1 MARLTLNLES
11 NKPLYKQI
19 VDYYENSI
27 INGSLQIGTSLPTER
42 DLALQ
47 LGVNRST
54 VTTAYAELRANGL
67 ITSKQGSGTRVS
79 EDATD
84 LLPDY
89 SITWSKLRNHHLAE
103 DSSVFSK
110 VTNYMNEP
118 SFINFL
124 SGSVAPELCLART
137 AYDLI
142 PFTTGLKTFPPTA
155 TRVAQSI
162 CHLLDE
168 EVTPDNMVI
177 TSSLEHALLIA
188 VKCFLSP
195 GDTIAVEEPV
205 NYSNLNMLLASG
217 IKINWFSTDRP
228 LTNQLVQNE
237 NIQLVVT
244 SSLYDHSIYTSSAIQ
259 KRKKLLSHCEKG
271 NIPILEINDAPFFT
285 QSSGEKLLSYY
296 ELGQD
301 RKIVLQIGHITGIS
315 PGISIGWILGPENV
329 MERVQNLQKQLSL
342 SPPPILL
349 ELVENILNSDEIND
363 HFEKVSRELNTR
375 KNEVLHKLKTL
386 QDHITIL
393 DKDDPT
399 AILFDFTPALNQQ
412 EVFDALLEAKVLLLL
427 YGQEH
432 SVRIKIPLSYVRR
445 EDLLEGTSRLIAVL
459 NRLHIMQFA
468 AIYS

>member
-1 MARLTLNLES
+1 MARFILNLES

-19 VDYYENSI
+19 VDYYETSI

-42 DLALQ
+42 DLALK

-79 EDATD
+79 KEAAD
-84 LLPDY
+84 LLPDH
-89 SITWSKLRNHHLAE
+89 SITWSKLRNHHLVE
-103 DSSVFSK
+103 DSSIFSK

-124 SGSVAPELCLART
+124 SGSVAPDLCLART
-137 AYDLI
+137 ASDLI
-142 PFTTGLKTFPPTA
+142 PFATRSESYPPIA
-155 TRVAQSI
+155 SRVAQSL
-162 CHLLDE
+162 CYLLDG

-188 VKCFLSP
+188 VKCFLNP

-217 IKINWFSTDRP
+217 IKINWFSSERP
-228 LTNQLVQNE
+228 LTNQLIEKE

-244 SSLYDHSIYTSSAIQ
+244 SSLYDHSTYTTSTIQ
-259 KRKKLLSHCEKG
+259 KRKKLLSQCEKW
-271 NIPILEINDAPFFT
+271 NIPILELHDAQFFM
-285 QSSGEKLLSYY
+285 QPSREKLRSYY

-301 RKIVLQIGHITGIS
+301 RKMVLQIGHMTGIS

-329 MERVQNLQKQLSL
+329 IERVHDLQIQLSL
-342 SPPPILL
+342 NPPPILL
-349 ELVENILNSDEIND
+349 ELVENILNSDEMND
-363 HFEKVSRELNTR
+363 HFEKVSRELINR
-375 KNEVLHKLKTL
+375 KQEVLHKLSTL

-393 DKDDPT
+393 DQDDPT
-399 AILFDFTPALNQQ
+399 AIWFDFTPALNQH
-412 EVFDALLEAKVLLLL
+412 EVFDSLLEAKILLLI
-427 YGQEH
+427 YGH
-432 SVRIKIPLSYVRR
+432 DHAVRMKLPLSYVRK
-445 EDLLEGTSRLIAVL
+445 EALLEGTSRLIAVL
-459 NRLHIMQFA
+459 NRLHIMQYA
-468 AIYS
+468 EIY

>member
-1 MARLTLNLES
+1 MARFTLNLES

-27 INGSLQIGTSLPTER
+27 INGSLQTGTLLPTER
-42 DLALQ
+42 DLALK

-79 EDATD
+79 DDATD
-84 LLPDY
+84 LLPDH

-103 DSSVFSK
+103 NSSIFSK

-124 SGSVAPELCLART
+124 SGSVAPDLCLART
-137 AYDLI
+137 AHDLI
-142 PFTTGLKTFPPTA
+142 PFTTRTESYPPT
-155 TRVAQSI
+155 TKHVAHSI

-188 VKCFLSP
+188 VKCFLNP

-205 NYSNLNMLLASG
+205 NYSNLNMLHASG
-217 IKINWFSTDRP
+217 IKINWFSTERP
-228 LTNQLVQNE
+228 LTNQLVLKE
-237 NIQLVVT
+237 NIQLVIT
-244 SSLYDHSIYTSSAIQ
+244 SSLYDHSIYTSSTIQ
-259 KRKKLLSHCEKG
+259 KRKKLLSHCEKWK
-271 NIPILEINDAPFFT
+271 IPILEINDTPFFT
-285 QSSGEKLLSYY
+285 QSSSEKLLSYY
-296 ELGQD
+296 ELAQD
-301 RKIVLQIGHITGIS
+301 RKIVLQVGHITGIS

-329 MERVQNLQKQLSL
+329 MERVLDLQVQLSL

-349 ELVENILNSDEIND
+349 ELVENILNSNEMNA
-363 HFEKVSRELNTR
+363 HFGKVSNELTMR
-375 KNEVLHKLKTL
+375 KHEVLHKLNTL

-393 DKDDPT
+393 DKEDPT
-399 AILFDFTPALNQQ
+399 AIWFDFTPALNQQ
-412 EVFDALLEAKVLLLL
+412 EVFDALLEANVLLLL
-427 YGQEH
+427 YRQEH
-432 SVRIKIPLSYVRR
+432 AVRMKIPLSYVRR

-468 AIYS
+468 ETY